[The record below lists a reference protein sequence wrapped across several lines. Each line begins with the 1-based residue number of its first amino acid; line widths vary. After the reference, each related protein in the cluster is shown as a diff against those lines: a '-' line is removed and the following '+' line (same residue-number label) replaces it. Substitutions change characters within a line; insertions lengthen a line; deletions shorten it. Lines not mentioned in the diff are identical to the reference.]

1 MHRLLLIFFVCMVV
15 CIIGRSQDSIKVSK
29 EENIDKHFLKKLEKG
44 NNNFEK
50 KLDKNTTS
58 ALKQFQKQEQKLKK
72 KIWKKDSVLAKQLF
86 QDVDQQYAN
95 LQNVPTNT
103 SKFRSVYS
111 SKLDSLSTSLNFIN
125 SNSTLQS
132 PALHSTLS
140 QYQIIQEKLNQ
151 TDHIKKFV
159 AARQKLLKQH
169 LDKLGMVKEL
179 KAFQKEAYY
188 FSTQIKVYNK
198 LWEDPSTLEA
208 KLLELVRRQPD
219 FKSFFANNSLLGS
232 IFRLPGADPS
242 SGSTT
247 GLQTRAVLN
256 QQLAS
261 RFGAGTSAQ
270 RMLTQN
276 LQSAQGE
283 LMALKKKANSL
294 TAGTI
299 GNQKDLDLPDGFK
312 PNNQKSKSFLQRLE
326 YGLNIQT
333 QKGRSFFP
341 VTSDIG
347 LSIGY
352 KIDDHNRI
360 GIGASYKLGWGRGW
374 DNISLTHQ
382 GIGLR
387 SFMDMKLKGSF
398 FITGGY
404 EQNYRSE
411 FHSIDALK
419 NYSAW
424 QKSGLIGLS
433 KRYSVSKK
441 VKGDMK
447 LLWDFLS
454 YQQVPRTQPIVFRIG
469 YTLK

>member
-1 MHRLLLIFFVCMVV
+1 MVV
-15 CIIGRSQDSIKVSK
+15 CIIGRSQDSIRVSR
-29 EENIDKHFLKKLEKG
+29 EEIIDEQFLKKLGKG
-44 NNNFEK
+44 NNKFES
-50 KLDKNTTS
+50 KLDKKS
-58 ALKQFQKQEQKLKK
+58 AASLKRFQKQEQKLKK
-72 KIWKKDSVLAKQLF
+72 KIWKKDSLLAKQLF
-86 QDVDQQYAN
+86 HDIDQQYAN
-95 LQNVPTNT
+95 LLNVPSNT
-103 SKFRSVYS
+103 SKFKSVYS
-111 SKLDSLSTSLNFIN
+111 SKLDSLTTSLKFIN
-125 SNSTLQS
+125 SNTALPSSTLNS
-132 PALHSTLS
+132 RLL
-140 QYQIIQEKLNQ
+140 QYQGIQEKLNQ
-151 TDHIKKFV
+151 TDNIKKFV
-159 AARQKLLKQH
+159 SARQNFLKLH

-188 FSTQIKVYNK
+188 FSAQIKEYKK
-198 LWEDPSTLEA
+198 LWEDPSALEA

-242 SGSTT
+242 SASSAV
-247 GLQTRAVLN
+247 LQTRAALN
-256 QQLAS
+256 QQLAL

-270 RMLTQN
+270 RMITLN

-299 GNQKDLDLPDGFK
+299 GNQKDVDLPEGYK
-312 PNNQKSKSFLQRLE
+312 PNNQKIKSLLQRLE

-341 VTSDIG
+341 VTSDLG

-352 KIDDHNRI
+352 KIDDQNRI

-387 SFMDMKLKGSF
+387 SFIDVKLKASF
-398 FITGGY
+398 FISGGY

-411 FHSIDALK
+411 FQSIEALK

-424 QKSGLIGLS
+424 QKSGLLGLS

-454 YQQVPRTQPIVFRIG
+454 YQQMPRTQPIVFRIG